1 MGPRH
6 QLDYRKFSHLNV
18 GRAHEIHERG
28 RDTHGNLYELLPSL
42 RLSYN
47 VTKDLTVGV
56 TQAYR
61 YLRMRNIHGSEH
73 EDDGDEEAPDP
84 VLGRRETSK
93 GFSDLVFDVKWRFKK
108 QTEKGFP
115 VDLAVFAS
123 LKPPSGNTQKRNP
136 GGERFE
142 AEDQPGTGS
151 WNGTIGL
158 AASRTW
164 DGGAWG
170 ASGSVAHT
178 FKGEGTQQ
186 FKAGDSTALALSGSR
201 RLTSAKTSY
210 RVYASLGVQGILE
223 MKARQDGLKSP
234 DHGGQTVF
242 VVPGIS
248 AQPVK
253 RLTLSVNATAPV
265 YQELNGFHQEQAW
278 GMQFHAGI
286 RF

>member
-1 MGPRH
+1 MYD
-6 QLDYRKFSHLNV
+6 L
-18 GRAHEIHERG
+18 
-28 RDTHGNLYELLPSL
+28 TPSL

-56 TQAYR
+56 TQSYR
-61 YLRMRNIHGSEH
+61 YLRMRNIEGSE
-73 EDDGDEEAPDP
+73 EEGDPDAPDP

-93 GFSDLVFDVKWRFKK
+93 GFGDLVFDVKWRFKK
-108 QTEKGFP
+108 LADKGFP

-136 GGERFE
+136 DGERYE

-151 WNGTIGL
+151 WNGTLGL
-158 AASRTW
+158 AASKTW
-164 DGGAWG
+164 DGGTWG

-186 FKAGDSTALALSGSR
+186 FKEGDSTAIALSGSR

-210 RVYASLGVQGILE
+210 RVYASLGVQGLIE
-223 MKARQDGLKSP
+223 QKAREDGNKSP
-234 DHGGQTVF
+234 DHGGQTLF
-242 VVPGIS
+242 AVPGIS
-248 AQPVK
+248 AQPIK
-253 RLTLSVNATAPV
+253 RLTLSVNATVPV
-265 YQELNGFHQEQAW
+265 YQEENGFHQKEAW

-286 RF
+286 KF